1 MTNKMTASGSL
12 AGGEERAGRP
22 VGPGVRCPVP
32 SQDAPAN
39 SPLKPR
45 PAWLSPCA
53 PGAEGGARASL
64 LHDGHRLPEIKQ
76 PQLHP
81 TCADLLFSKALSDG
95 FTSPRALLKDVKIS
109 NHHKVNISKLAL
121 FKISHIFKN
130 PLNSSSPRTAPHHQP
145 PCPILPTSFALF
157 GFECFSLI

>member
-1 MTNKMTASGSL
+1 MSGSL
-12 AGGEERAGRP
+12 PGRSRQQPFEAQAGLAEPLRSRSRGGR
-22 VGPGVRCPVP
+22 GP
-32 SQDAPAN
+32 
-39 SPLKPR
+39 
-45 PAWLSPCA
+45 
-53 PGAEGGARASL
+53 RASL
-64 LHDGHRLPEIKQ
+64 LHDGHRLPEIKE

-145 PCPILPTSFALF
+145 PCPVLPTSFALF